1 MPWNNLLYFTYLRH
15 FLCPQA
21 QSNRWFFLKKL
32 YLSFY
37 LFQKIIQ
44 FFIIYFFQIGLF
56 HSAICIYSLSM
67 SFYGS
72 VAHFFLSLNDILL
85 FVCITVVFFT
95 PMERELGCFWLFTI
109 RSKVAINICMLAF
122 FFFLIFFF
130 FFICSEFCHT
140 LKWKGLGFTLSSPSR
155 SPLPPPSPPT
165 PSRSSQSTRSECL
178 SHASNLGR

>member
-1 MPWNNLLYFTYLRH
+1 M
-15 FLCPQA
+15 
-21 QSNRWFFLKKL
+21 
-32 YLSFY
+32 
-37 LFQKIIQ
+37 
-44 FFIIYFFQIGLF
+44 YFFQIGLF

-122 FFFLIFFF
+122 FFNWRITALRYWVG
-130 FFICSEFCHT
+130 FCHT
-140 LKWKGLGFTLSSPSR
+140 STWINSRYKYVLSWISHLPRHPTLV
-155 SPLPPPSPPT
+155 
-165 PSRSSQSTRSECL
+165 SQSTRFELPESHSKFPFPSAHFRDEKTKASQPRSGRGKTGTQSHLASQPTL
-178 SHASNLGR
+178 SLPCWGSDLQKHGF